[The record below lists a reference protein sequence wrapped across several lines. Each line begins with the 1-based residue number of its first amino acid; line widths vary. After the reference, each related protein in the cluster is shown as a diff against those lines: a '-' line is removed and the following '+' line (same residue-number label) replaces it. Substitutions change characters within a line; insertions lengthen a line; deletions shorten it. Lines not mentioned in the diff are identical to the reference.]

1 MPKKVKRLALK
12 SAFSTKVADND
23 LIVVDNIAVEDYKTK
38 TVVEMLSKLGAD
50 KKALIVMPE
59 VDQKLIKSA
68 ANIPG
73 VKTALVNTINVYDIL
88 NCDKFIVAKKR
99 SREDR
104 GGVRIMKT
112 AHDIIL
118 KPVITEASMQGIANK
133 KYTFQVAKDA
143 NKIEIAKAVAELFG
157 VKVAKVNTINVNG
170 KYRRQGI
177 KGGYTPDWK
186 KPS

>member
-1 MPKKVKRLALK
+1 
-12 SAFSTKVADND
+12 
-23 LIVVDNIAVEDYKTK
+23 
-38 TVVEMLSKLGAD
+38 
-50 KKALIVMPE
+50 
-59 VDQKLIKSA
+59 
-68 ANIPG
+68 
-73 VKTALVNTINVYDIL
+73 
-88 NCDKFIVAKKR
+88 
-99 SREDR
+99 
-104 GGVRIMKT
+104 MKT

-177 KGGYTPDWK
+177 KGGYTQDGK
-186 KPS
+186 KAIVTLTEDSKTIEFFEGMA